1 MERLNVYEDY
11 VQTMAFLRASRN
23 RIFNAIET
31 SNVENG
37 DTCLSLCK
45 TIYDTHVS
53 NGLVL
58 IKKLEQAIHARNL
71 TLSTAMAQELHRHNR
86 ETARVSRLFEED
98 VSSYHADE
106 DNVDKSIEPSENI
119 VQTNKFIGKL
129 ESYLTTTR

>member
-37 DTCLSLCK
+37 DKCLLLCK
-45 TIYDTHVS
+45 TIYDTHVG

-58 IKKLEQAIHARNL
+58 VKKLEHAIHDRNL
-71 TLSTAMAQELHRHNR
+71 TVSTSMAQGLHRHNR

-106 DNVDKSIEPSENI
+106 ENVNKNIEPSKSI
-119 VQTNKFIGKL
+119 IQTNKFIDKL